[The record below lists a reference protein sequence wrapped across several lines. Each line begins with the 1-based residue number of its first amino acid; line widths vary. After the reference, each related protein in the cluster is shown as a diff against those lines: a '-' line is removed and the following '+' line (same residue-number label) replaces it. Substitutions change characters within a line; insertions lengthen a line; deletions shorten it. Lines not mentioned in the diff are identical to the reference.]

1 MQEGLTPE
9 KIDYSWIE
17 LAPILVVLV
26 LVVFGLSVIPN
37 CIDKENCVVYPTSPN
52 IDIEKLS
59 ADLNESDNLFSM
71 TNVEK
76 P

>member
-17 LAPILVVLV
+17 LAPLLVLLV

-37 CIDKENCVVYPTSPN
+37 CIDNENCVVYPTGHN
-52 IDIEKLS
+52 IDLDKLS
-59 ADLNESDNLFSM
+59 AELNESDNLFSM
-71 TNVEK
+71 INLEK